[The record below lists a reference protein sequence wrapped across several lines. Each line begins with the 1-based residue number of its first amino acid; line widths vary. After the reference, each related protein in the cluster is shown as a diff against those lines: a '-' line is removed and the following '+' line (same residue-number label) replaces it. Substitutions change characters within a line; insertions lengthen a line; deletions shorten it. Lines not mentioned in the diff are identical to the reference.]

1 MDMVRALQVLHVVHY
16 VNTQFVYTA
25 VFMYIHT
32 YYIHLSKHSD
42 YISFYFYLPVA
53 ILEVRIFKSLFIII
67 FICFLCTKKH
77 FTFLIRTKEN
87 KST

>member
-25 VFMYIHT
+25 VFIHT
-32 YYIHLSKHSD
+32 YILYTPIKTFRLHF
-42 YISFYFYLPVA
+42 FYFYLPVA